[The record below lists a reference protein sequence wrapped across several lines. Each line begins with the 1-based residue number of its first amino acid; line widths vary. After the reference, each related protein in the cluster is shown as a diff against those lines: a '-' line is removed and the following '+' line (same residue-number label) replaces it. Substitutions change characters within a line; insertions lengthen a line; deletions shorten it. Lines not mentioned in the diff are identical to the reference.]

1 MSESSDWPYN
11 STFTTCD
18 KYTEENKPKRI
29 NFDLR
34 KYFKQVFIYE
44 FKLEFVRNEFAIQL
58 LIILKYLYLIYLF
71 TLT

>member
-18 KYTEENKPKRI
+18 KYNEENKPKRI

-34 KYFKQVFIYE
+34 KYFKQVFI
-44 FKLEFVRNEFAIQL
+44 
-58 LIILKYLYLIYLF
+58 
-71 TLT
+71 